1 MKFSSMAVAALLWIT
16 QLVAADTSPTAVGQ
30 ESVSVQDDCPFV
42 ELATP
47 IELDLSNIDSLMFV
61 GVIPTV
67 VSRVV
72 GPPMV
77 KILRHTNNSPR
88 MLMEGTMA
96 MIGKADCIT
105 DDTVMTMTPSMA
117 PTMAPS
123 SASSYYVNVA
133 SFLGMTAGSYLTGVS
148 PAASLGLGL
157 AATAGAWMPGA
168 HVSISILSLPVEIN
182 RIRGSFLTI
191 RFHAPQAQEVVCE
204 DLMEI
209 EIHGPPL
216 MDGSEAIIASLEETI
231 ANLTAQVAG
240 FEGYLSEEEVD
251 QLLIDTMVDEIA
263 FDDYIAATLPQ
274 DVSLTHLT
282 NRGRSKRYDAAG
294 FPIIEEYSPEPSF
307 YLRNAHHDSLLRDMQ
322 GDVFQFP
329 ESGNLPED
337 VTFALPDPP
346 AYAVP
351 SDLYYLTILELASL
365 LRSGAVDCT
374 TLVQAFIDRVDEFD
388 PFLAIVVTPL
398 YEKALAMAE
407 EHQALLDAGT
417 DLGPLMCIPF
427 GVKDHH
433 QVFDDDPTT
442 YGNILYSANIHK
454 TKSVLME
461 KIMSYGA
468 IPIAKTVLGTFA
480 SGSGKSSAECKGGS
494 RALPR
499 SLGRLQLTSMLNIN
513 FLVLASS
520 SLPPHSAVLSSIFL
534 SKQFMAGEIV
544 CRLTSMVK
552 AVVLRVD
559 REVEPL
565 SEPFPLPSRKRPT
578 ALSRVLLTRVSFR
591 DTFHPMVP
599 LPVRVPVSW
608 PPRWTTLAFTLGT
621 FPTLESSLT
630 TCVLDQMP
638 ATATRSPFRTLILP
652 M

>member
-1 MKFSSMAVAALLWIT
+1 
-16 QLVAADTSPTAVGQ
+16 
-30 ESVSVQDDCPFV
+30 
-42 ELATP
+42 
-47 IELDLSNIDSLMFV
+47 
-61 GVIPTV
+61 
-67 VSRVV
+67 
-72 GPPMV
+72 
-77 KILRHTNNSPR
+77 
-88 MLMEGTMA
+88 
-96 MIGKADCIT
+96 
-105 DDTVMTMTPSMA
+105 
-117 PTMAPS
+117 
-123 SASSYYVNVA
+123 
-133 SFLGMTAGSYLTGVS
+133 
-148 PAASLGLGL
+148 
-157 AATAGAWMPGA
+157 
-168 HVSISILSLPVEIN
+168 
-182 RIRGSFLTI
+182 
-191 RFHAPQAQEVVCE
+191 
-204 DLMEI
+204 MEI

-231 ANLTAQVAG
+231 TNLTAQVAG

-480 SGSGKSSAECKGGS
+480 SGS
-494 RALPR
+494 
-499 SLGRLQLTSMLNIN
+499 
-513 FLVLASS
+513 V
-520 SLPPHSAVLSSIFL
+520 
-534 SKQFMAGEIV
+534 
-544 CRLTSMVK
+544 
-552 AVVLRVD
+552 
-559 REVEPL
+559 
-565 SEPFPLPSRKRPT
+565 
-578 ALSRVLLTRVSFR
+578 
-591 DTFHPMVP
+591 
-599 LPVRVPVSW
+599 
-608 PPRWTTLAFTLGT
+608 
-621 FPTLESSLT
+621 
-630 TCVLDQMP
+630 
-638 ATATRSPFRTLILP
+638 
-652 M
+652 